1 MFESVERFTW
11 FVFFLSMAFDCV
23 FLCPV
28 CVCVFKCLCD
38 GNRLTQAVSFKLL
51 LVSSVFFINDLGA
64 TALRIPAIPPPD
76 SLSARQMLIV
86 FIIAGCAG
94 PVKRAHLTPSTFPF
108 NVFLC
113 AAPCSYHSFILC
125 GWPSADKGSRLTL
138 STYYMFVRLC
148 VTLCIC
154 TIDFMKHHNWL
165 LNIVQKK

>member
-1 MFESVERFTW
+1 MPDVWVCRTLHLIPL
-11 FVFFLSMAFDCV
+11 LSAHCIWLGV
-23 FLCPV
+23 SLS
-28 CVCVFKCLCD
+28 CVCVWLCG

-64 TALRIPAIPPPD
+64 AALWIPAIPPPD

-94 PVKRAHLTPSTFPF
+94 PVKRAHLTLSTFPF

-113 AAPCSYHSFILC
+113 AAPCSYHSFSLS

-138 STYYMFVRLC
+138 STYYACLFVFVFLSVCARLR
-148 VTLCIC
+148 
-154 TIDFMKHHNWL
+154 
-165 LNIVQKK
+165 IVETPYLVFEYKKIK